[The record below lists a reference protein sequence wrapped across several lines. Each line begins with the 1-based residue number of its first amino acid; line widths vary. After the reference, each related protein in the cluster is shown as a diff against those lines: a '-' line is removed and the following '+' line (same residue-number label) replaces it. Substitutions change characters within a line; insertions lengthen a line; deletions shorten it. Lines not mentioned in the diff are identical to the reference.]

1 MARYPPPIC
10 RVANP
15 TYSVTTI
22 KCSAT
27 MCSILPLYA
36 GLCHIEAV
44 NSAPDQQTSEFRRL
58 PESIDT
64 VDFFQDAVE
73 QKVAY
78 APGVNFLSQQGRR
91 AQHHAAQLFLRFPRP
106 DRQRLKKRLGG

>member
-27 MCSILPLYA
+27 ISERETRFFVQAQRQNPVSDPAKEVSCILL
-36 GLCHIEAV
+36 
-44 NSAPDQQTSEFRRL
+44 
-58 PESIDT
+58 
-64 VDFFQDAVE
+64 FFFSQCIFT
-73 QKVAY
+73 Q
-78 APGVNFLSQQGRR
+78 GVVISGV
-91 AQHHAAQLFLRFPRP
+91 
-106 DRQRLKKRLGG
+106 KG